1 MKRLFLLITV
11 FLILVLLF
19 SFVGFTDLLIQD
31 KRVDDFFVG
40 VSFCGDSFL
49 DAKLLVDRVKFY
61 TNLLVVQSGPASKNQ
76 TMLNEICDY
85 AVEVGLSIIVYFGKF
100 DLDWQPLWLDSAENR
115 WGSSFLGVYFF
126 DEPAGSLL
134 DSFNETWNQYSD
146 VITVDIPQ
154 NSDEMAELFVSSWQT
169 MPGLVTVKN
178 KLGSGL
184 SYTSDYALYWFDYLA
199 GYDVVFAEFG
209 WNHSRIQDI
218 ALVRGAAR
226 VQDKEW
232 GVIVTWTFNDPPY
245 LEDGDRLY
253 EDLLL
258 AYENGAKY
266 FIVFNY
272 PEINDYGILTDNHF
286 LALERFW
293 QKIQSEDFHVPII
306 ADSVLVLPKNY
317 GYGMRREN
325 DTIWGLWEADE
336 KSVQI
341 WNVSRVLLSRY
352 APYLD
357 IVYEDDR
364 FTLDKYFEIFYWNST
379 DIK

>member
-1 MKRLFLLITV
+1 MKRLFFLITV

-19 SFVGFTDLLIQD
+19 SFIVFPDWLIQD

-134 DSFNETWNQYSD
+134 DSFKETWNQYSD

-169 MPGLVTVKN
+169 MPGLVTVKD

-232 GVIVTWTFNDPPY
+232 GAIVTWTFNDPPY
-245 LEDGDRLY
+245 LEDGERLY

-266 FIVFNY
+266 FVVFNY
-272 PEINDYGILTDNHF
+272 PEINDYGILTGTHF
-286 LALERFW
+286 SALERFW
-293 QKIQSEDFHVPII
+293 QKIQFDDSHVPIM

-325 DTIWGLWEADE
+325 DTVWGLWEADE

-341 WNVSRVLLSRY
+341 WNVSRILLSQH

-364 FTLDKYFEIFYWNST
+364 FSLEEYFEIFYWNAT
-379 DIK
+379 DIR

>member
-1 MKRLFLLITV
+1 MKRLFFLITV

-19 SFVGFTDLLIQD
+19 SFVLFPDWLIQD

-134 DSFNETWNQYSD
+134 DSFKETWNQYSD

-169 MPGLVTVKN
+169 MPGLVTVKD

-232 GVIVTWTFNDPPY
+232 GAIVTWTFNDPPY
-245 LEDGDRLY
+245 LEDGERLY

-266 FIVFNY
+266 FVVFNY
-272 PEINDYGILTDNHF
+272 PEINDYGILTGTHF
-286 LALERFW
+286 SALERFW
-293 QKIQSEDFHVPII
+293 QKIQFDDSHVPIM

-325 DTIWGLWEADE
+325 DTVWGLWEADE

-341 WNVSRVLLSRY
+341 WNVSRILLSQH

-364 FTLDKYFEIFYWNST
+364 FSLEEYFEIFYWNAT
-379 DIK
+379 DIR

>member
-1 MKRLFLLITV
+1 M
-11 FLILVLLF
+11 
-19 SFVGFTDLLIQD
+19 
-31 KRVDDFFVG
+31 
-40 VSFCGDSFL
+40 
-49 DAKLLVDRVKFY
+49 
-61 TNLLVVQSGPASKNQ
+61 
-76 TMLNEICDY
+76 
-85 AVEVGLSIIVYFGKF
+85 
-100 DLDWQPLWLDSAENR
+100 
-115 WGSSFLGVYFF
+115 
-126 DEPAGSLL
+126 
-134 DSFNETWNQYSD
+134 
-146 VITVDIPQ
+146 ITVDIPQ

-245 LEDGDRLY
+245 LEDGERLY

>member
-1 MKRLFLLITV
+1 MKRHFFLITV
-11 FLILVLLF
+11 FLILVQFF
-19 SFVGFTDLLIQD
+19 SFVVFPYWLIQD

-49 DAKLLVDRVKFY
+49 DAKFLVDRVKYY

-100 DLDWQPLWLDSAENR
+100 DLDWQPLWLDAAENR

-134 DSFNETWNQYSD
+134 DSFKETWNQYSD

-169 MPGLVTVKN
+169 MPGLLTVKD

-226 VQDKEW
+226 IQDKEW
-232 GVIVTWTFNDPPY
+232 GIIVTWTFKNPPY
-245 LEDGDRLY
+245 LEDGERLY

-266 FIVFNY
+266 FVVFNY
-272 PEINDYGILTDNHF
+272 PEINNYGILTEDHF

-293 QKIQSEDFHVPII
+293 QKIRSDHYHVPIT
-306 ADSVLVLPKNY
+306 ADSVLVLPNNY

-336 KSVQI
+336 KSMQI
-341 WNVSRVLLSRY
+341 WNVSKVLLSHY

-364 FTLDKYFEIFYWNST
+364 FSLDKYFEIFYWNST
-379 DIK
+379 DIR

>member
-1 MKRLFLLITV
+1 MKRLFFLITV

-19 SFVGFTDLLIQD
+19 SFVVFPDWLIQD

-134 DSFNETWNQYSD
+134 DSFKETWNQYSD

-169 MPGLVTVKN
+169 MPGLVTVKD
-178 KLGSGL
+178 KLRSGL

-232 GVIVTWTFNDPPY
+232 GAIVTWTFNDPPY
-245 LEDGDRLY
+245 LEDGERLY

-266 FIVFNY
+266 FVVFNY
-272 PEINDYGILTDNHF
+272 PEINDYGILTDTHF
-286 LALERFW
+286 SALERFW
-293 QKIQSEDFHVPII
+293 QKIQFDDSHVPIM

-325 DTIWGLWEADE
+325 DTVWGLWEADE

-341 WNVSRVLLSRY
+341 WNVSRILLSRY

-364 FTLDKYFEIFYWNST
+364 FSFDKYFEIFYWNST
-379 DIK
+379 DIR

>member
-1 MKRLFLLITV
+1 MKRLFFLITV

-19 SFVGFTDLLIQD
+19 SFVVFPDWLIQD

-134 DSFNETWNQYSD
+134 DSFKETWNQYSD

-169 MPGLVTVKN
+169 MPGLVTVKD
-178 KLGSGL
+178 KLRSGL

-232 GVIVTWTFNDPPY
+232 GAIVTWTFNDPPY
-245 LEDGDRLY
+245 LEDGERLY

-266 FIVFNY
+266 FVVFNY
-272 PEINDYGILTDNHF
+272 PEINDYGILTDTHF
-286 LALERFW
+286 SALERFW
-293 QKIQSEDFHVPII
+293 QKIQFDDSHVPIM

-325 DTIWGLWEADE
+325 DTVWGLWEADE

-341 WNVSRVLLSRY
+341 WNVSRILLSQH
-352 APYLD
+352 APCLD

-364 FTLDKYFEIFYWNST
+364 FSLEEYFEIFYWNST
-379 DIK
+379 DIR

>member
-1 MKRLFLLITV
+1 MKRLFFLITV

-19 SFVGFTDLLIQD
+19 SFVVFPDWLIQD

-85 AVEVGLSIIVYFGKF
+85 AVEVGLSIIVYFGRF

-134 DSFNETWNQYSD
+134 DSFKETWNQYSD

-169 MPGLVTVKN
+169 MPGLVTVKD
-178 KLGSGL
+178 KLRSGL

-232 GVIVTWTFNDPPY
+232 GAIVTWTFNDPPY
-245 LEDGDRLY
+245 LEDGERLY

-266 FIVFNY
+266 FVVFNY
-272 PEINDYGILTDNHF
+272 PEINDYGILTDTHF
-286 LALERFW
+286 SALERFW
-293 QKIQSEDFHVPII
+293 QKIQFDDSHVPIM

-325 DTIWGLWEADE
+325 DTVWGLWEADE

-341 WNVSRVLLSRY
+341 WNVSRILLSLY

-364 FTLDKYFEIFYWNST
+364 FSFDKYFEIFYWNST
-379 DIK
+379 DIR

>member
-1 MKRLFLLITV
+1 MKRLFFLITV

-19 SFVGFTDLLIQD
+19 SFIVFPDWLIQD
-31 KRVDDFFVG
+31 KRVEDFFVG

-134 DSFNETWNQYSD
+134 DSFKETWNQYSD

-169 MPGLVTVKN
+169 MPGLVTVKD
-178 KLGSGL
+178 KLRSGL

-232 GVIVTWTFNDPPY
+232 GAIVTWTFNDPPY
-245 LEDGDRLY
+245 LEDGERLY

-266 FIVFNY
+266 FVVFNY
-272 PEINDYGILTDNHF
+272 PEINDYGILTGTHF
-286 LALERFW
+286 SALERFW
-293 QKIQSEDFHVPII
+293 QKIQFDDSHVPIM

-325 DTIWGLWEADE
+325 DTVWGLWEADE

-341 WNVSRVLLSRY
+341 WNVSRILLSQH

-364 FTLDKYFEIFYWNST
+364 FSLEEYFEIFYWNST
-379 DIK
+379 DIR